1 MPILQRIPR
10 AVSRARLARAF
21 VTVGLVGG
29 VLVSGR
35 GAYAQSA
42 QPVALTGKLQG
53 GIHLQ
58 VTEPKGDFGKNTG
71 NGFGVSA
78 VGLWRLDD
86 SGIANLRGDLSIV
99 TYGTNTRRI
108 DLANTGGLVK
118 LDLRTTSNIFSM
130 VVGPQIGGTAGPF
143 SPYVAALGGFSVF
156 WTESSVEGS
165 NNTEAFAST
174 TNASDAVLAYGGA
187 AGATVRVY
195 NGPRPV
201 RLDLG
206 ARLLRHDDVRYL
218 NKERIREA
226 FENDRDPV
234 PIRSRADFVTYYLG
248 VNIVAY

>member
-1 MPILQRIPR
+1 MPIFQRIPR
-10 AVSRARLARAF
+10 AVYHARRARAVATAVLASS
-21 VTVGLVGG
+21 
-29 VLVSGR
+29 VLFAGPS
-35 GAYAQSA
+35 AYAQSA

-53 GIHLQ
+53 ALHLQ

-130 VVGPQIGGTAGPF
+130 VVGPQIGGTAGPL

-187 AGATVRVY
+187 AGMTVRVH

-218 NKERIREA
+218 NKDRIREA
-226 FENDRDPV
+226 FENDRDPI
-234 PIRSRADFVTYYLG
+234 PLRSRADFVTYYLG
-248 VNIVAY
+248 VNIVAF